1 MTIIGHLFYVE
12 EMRKIRCFLDV
23 TNRVM
28 DVTGQFFLFF
38 ISFVTFETT
47 IKSEKRMKNE
57 KEI

>member
-12 EMRKIRCFLDV
+12 EMGKTSIYGDV

>member
-12 EMRKIRCFLDV
+12 EMGKSSIYGDV
-23 TNRVM
+23 TNRVT

-38 ISFVTFETT
+38 ISFATFETT

-57 KEI
+57 REI